1 MVGYELVAGSEVR
14 LTFDGDQIDV
24 ASGCNQQGSTW
35 TLDGDVL
42 KVEQLAST
50 MMACEPAAL
59 MDQDTW
65 VASFLTSDPV
75 VAASGDELTL
85 TVGTSSMTLVD
96 AEVAEPDLDLEGPT
110 WSLESII
117 TADAASSVPAGVR
130 TPTLRLLEGQ
140 VALDTGCNTGTGTY
154 QLASAE
160 ATELTFS
167 PIALT
172 RMGCDEATSQVEAAI
187 TATLDGVVTFEI
199 DADQLTVTK
208 GDQSL
213 VYRGA

>member
-1 MVGYELVAGSEVR
+1 M
-14 LTFDGDQIDV
+14 
-24 ASGCNQQGSTW
+24 
-35 TLDGDVL
+35 
-42 KVEQLAST
+42 
-50 MMACEPAAL
+50 
-59 MDQDTW
+59 
-65 VASFLTSDPV
+65 
-75 VAASGDELTL
+75 
-85 TVGTSSMTLVD
+85 
-96 AEVAEPDLDLEGPT
+96 
-110 WSLESII
+110 
-117 TADAASSVPAGVR
+117 PAGVR

-172 RMGCDEATSQVEAAI
+172 RIGCDEATSQVEAAI

-199 DADQLTVTK
+199 DADQLTLTK